1 MFYDDVAGI
10 LNISKPE
17 FAVPRITLYGKAGV
31 SVEGHRGL
39 LYFSDTEVRF
49 RIRGGIVNIGGEK
62 LKLFEVTEREAVVSG
77 QVRMVE
83 YV

>member
-1 MFYDDVAGI
+1 M
-10 LNISKPE
+10 
-17 FAVPRITLYGKAGV
+17 

-77 QVRMVE
+77 QVRTVE